1 MSNLSHVHGVARRQY
16 THIVNERTTCSD
28 LSSEMLFNCLEASWR
43 EARFKLHGE
52 METGGGRGGSRKGE
66 KSPSESLLFL
76 NVWNCS
82 TFL

>member
-1 MSNLSHVHGVARRQY
+1 MQTALFFNFTISHG
-16 THIVNERTTCSD
+16 NEGGGKGMRG
-28 LSSEMLFNCLEASWR
+28 EGNWR
-43 EARFKLHGE
+43 GEHGE
-52 METGGGRGGSRKGE
+52 METGGRRGGSRKGE

>member
-1 MSNLSHVHGVARRQY
+1 MSHG
-16 THIVNERTTCSD
+16 NEGGGKGMRG
-28 LSSEMLFNCLEASWR
+28 EGNWR
-43 EARFKLHGE
+43 GEHGE